1 MEKDRCNGTL
11 EDVGSPWDSRACC
24 GSCLRD
30 SPNPRETELKSA
42 FRNCAPETMSQRER
56 NANTLLL
63 NVQTLSKTR
72 RRSETANKGKQAF
85 DETILG
91 DRLRGNGCQRR
102 TEQPLLNSNV
112 AGGRLRSPDQS
123 REPISQSLG
132 VELPS
137 RV

>member
-72 RRSETANKGKQAF
+72 RRSETANKG
-85 DETILG
+85 
-91 DRLRGNGCQRR
+91 NGCQRR

-112 AGGRLRSPDQS
+112 ASGRLRSPDQS

-132 VELPS
+132 VEPPS